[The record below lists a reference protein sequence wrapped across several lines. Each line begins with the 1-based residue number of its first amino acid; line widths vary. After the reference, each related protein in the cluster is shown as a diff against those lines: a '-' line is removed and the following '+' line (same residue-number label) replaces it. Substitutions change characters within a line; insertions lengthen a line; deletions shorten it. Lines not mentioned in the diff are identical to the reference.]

1 MRYERPKLR
10 RAIINWNQ
18 RLSETDAYALFQNID
33 HGVGM
38 SKDVLF
44 CLDEDHNFAPDNTIL
59 GTLEQIPALVHNQG
73 SGINT
78 KAYRL
83 IELG

>member
-1 MRYERPKLR
+1 
-10 RAIINWNQ
+10 
-18 RLSETDAYALFQNID
+18 
-33 HGVGM
+33 M

-59 GTLEQIPALVHNQG
+59 GTLEQVPALVHNQG
-73 SGINT
+73 SDINT